1 MTGYEL
7 LWLIYL
13 YSFFGWCLEVC
24 LAALRRKTFVNRGI
38 LNAPFCMLYV
48 LIVFM
53 LYNMLL
59 SGMALARYTQRQAG
73 EEPAG
78 ALWQKTAESL
88 DEHFPDERIEKIYPN
103 LVIVD

>member
-1 MTGYEL
+1 
-7 LWLIYL
+7 
-13 YSFFGWCLEVC
+13 
-24 LAALRRKTFVNRGI
+24 
-38 LNAPFCMLYV
+38 
-48 LIVFM
+48 M

-59 SGMALARYTQRQAG
+59 SGMVLARYTQRQAG

>member
-1 MTGYEL
+1 
-7 LWLIYL
+7 
-13 YSFFGWCLEVC
+13 
-24 LAALRRKTFVNRGI
+24 
-38 LNAPFCMLYV
+38 
-48 LIVFM
+48 M

-73 EEPAG
+73 EEPMG
-78 ALWQKTAESL
+78 IFLQKTAEAL